1 MLRKSMVAHH
11 ASGIKLLSYLQPTVS
26 VFLYSLAK
34 KLALSPMVSAMSGV
48 YRDGLVLGLYTPC
61 PGFQPL

>member
-1 MLRKSMVAHH
+1 MRLESSCLAICSPLYV
-11 ASGIKLLSYLQPTVS
+11 I

-48 YRDGLVLGLYTPC
+48 YRDGLVLGLYAPC